1 MRRSSL
7 ITVFLILGLM
17 ASCGAEKKKEKLD
30 LSGKRVLMVIAHE
43 AFRDEE
49 YQEPRKI
56 LEGFGA
62 EITVASSS
70 LRVAKGM
77 LGLKVKPDTLLKDV
91 KAEDYDAVIFVGGV
105 GASEYWENETAH
117 RLLKRAMEQNKVIA
131 AICIA
136 PVTLAKAGILK
147 GKRATVFGYEAK
159 RLKAGGAIYT
169 GEAVVVCGNI
179 VTADGPRAAK
189 KFGMAIARLLAK
201 PKER

>member
-1 MRRSSL
+1 MRRISSL
-7 ITVFLILGLM
+7 ITVFLLLGLV
-17 ASCGAEKKKEKLD
+17 ASCGARKKEKIN
-30 LSGKRVLMVIAHE
+30 LSGKKVLMVIAHE

-62 EITVASSS
+62 KITVASSS
-70 LRVAKGM
+70 LKVAKGM

-91 KAEDYDAVIFVGGV
+91 KIEDYDAVIFVGGV

-117 RLLKRAMEQNKVIA
+117 RLLKRAVEQNKVIA

-147 GKRATVFGYEAK
+147 GKRATVFGYEAR
-159 RLKAGGAIYT
+159 RLKAEGAIYT
-169 GEAVVVCGNI
+169 GEAVEVCGNI
-179 VTADGPRAAK
+179 VTANGPKAAK
-189 KFGMAIARLLAK
+189 KFGMAVARLLAK
-201 PKER
+201 PKEQ